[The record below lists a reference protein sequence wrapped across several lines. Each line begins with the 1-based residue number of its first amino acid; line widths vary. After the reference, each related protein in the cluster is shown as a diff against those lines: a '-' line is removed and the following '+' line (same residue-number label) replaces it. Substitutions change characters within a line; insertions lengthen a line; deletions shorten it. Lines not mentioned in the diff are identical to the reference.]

1 VEITLYLLSQWKIR
15 VFAVDSIMTLEEDAL
30 NVIRDHKEG
39 VFQNELWKL
48 LEIDSRKCSRIVSKL
63 LDDNLITRESA
74 VSNGARTYHLAVRE
88 EKAPTY
94 ELLMAGD
101 VFSPCAGC
109 RDACQPEICDK
120 LTFWVMNIG
129 KETASASKT
138 ENTEETA

>member
-1 VEITLYLLSQWKIR
+1 M
-15 VFAVDSIMTLEEDAL
+15 DNNMTLEEDAL
-30 NVIRDHKEG
+30 GVIRDHKEG

-48 LEIDSRKCSRIVSKL
+48 LEIDSRKCSRIVSKI
-63 LDDNLITRESA
+63 LDDDLITRESA
-74 VSNGARTYHLAVRE
+74 VSNGARTYRLSIKV
-88 EKAPTY
+88 EKEPTF

-101 VFSPCAGC
+101 IFSPCAGC

-129 KETASASKT
+129 NEA